1 MMRHGIV
8 SLVDVWREWSQG
20 FCRGPAVMDLEHRYR
35 TRWREDAAVKR
46 FFLRRNGV
54 VKVIQD
60 YAKSNQMDTK
70 TAVTIAKKRRVANK
84 RSIHWLSDN
93 KHEIFGSS

>member
-1 MMRHGIV
+1 RGIV
-8 SLVDVWREWSQG
+8 SLDDLWREWSQG
-20 FCRGPAVMDLEHRYR
+20 LCGGPAVMDLEHRYG
-35 TRWREDAAVKR
+35 TRWREDASVKK

-60 YAKSNQMDTK
+60 YAKNNHLDMK
-70 TAVTIAKKRRVANK
+70 TAVAIAEKRRVANK